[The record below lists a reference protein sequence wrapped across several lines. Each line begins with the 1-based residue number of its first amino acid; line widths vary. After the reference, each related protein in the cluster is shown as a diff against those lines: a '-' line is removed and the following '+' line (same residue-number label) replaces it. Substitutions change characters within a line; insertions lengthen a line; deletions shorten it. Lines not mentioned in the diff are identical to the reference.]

1 MSNVGAKAVQQRLG
15 MTVDPATIRP
25 LGVMVLL
32 EKLPANRTEAGLVL
46 PESANMKGRAKV
58 HAVGEGTLDGGVRT
72 PIGVKPGDRV
82 VLSPGWQ
89 GVELGK
95 LANGNALF
103 LAQESVLLA
112 VDTADYDATL
122 RIEALQ

>member
-1 MSNVGAKAVQQRLG
+1 MSNVGAKAMQQRLG
-15 MTVDPATIRP
+15 MTVDPATIKP

-46 PESANMKGRAKV
+46 PESASVKGRARV
-58 HAVGEGTLDGGVRT
+58 HAVGPGTLEGGVRT

-82 VLSPGWQ
+82 IVSAWQ
-89 GVELGK
+89 GCLLGK
-95 LANGNALF
+95 LANGNELF
-103 LAQESVLLA
+103 LAEESICLA
-112 VDTADYDATL
+112 IDSADYDAKL

>member
-1 MSNVGAKAVQQRLG
+1 
-15 MTVDPATIRP
+15 
-25 LGVMVLL
+25 
-32 EKLPANRTEAGLVL
+32 
-46 PESANMKGRAKV
+46 MKGRAKV